1 MKLKWSLQEL
11 HKHQGE
17 VFPINDQADLTNALK
32 ERKPSLIDA
41 SSIAVEGTMS
51 IEVMQRYFVDL
62 TLTYSLTLP
71 STRSLEPVELDFQI
85 PFNEVYIAPDAV
97 DFEDEESDVEDE
109 DLEESAVFSLE
120 KDILDLQKPI
130 EDTILASIPMKV
142 LSEEERNTDELPAGH
157 DWEVVREEDVDLAEP
172 EEEESTEPENSPFSV
187 LKEIDLF
194 DEDEETDE

>member
-11 HKHQGE
+11 HKYQGG
-17 VFPINDQADLTNALK
+17 VYPIDGQANLTNSLK
-32 ERKPSLIDA
+32 KRKSSLIDA
-41 SSIAVEGTMS
+41 SSIAIEGTIS

-71 STRSLEPVELDFQI
+71 STRSLEPVEMAFETPFQEI
-85 PFNEVYIAPDAV
+85 YISPDAI
-97 DFEDEESDVEDE
+97 DMEDREDTEGE
-109 DLEESAVFSLE
+109 DLEGNVIFSLE

-142 LSEEERNTDELPAGH
+142 LSEEEQKADELPAGQ
-157 DWEVVREEDVDLAEP
+157 DWEVVLENDVDLTDSD
-172 EEEESTEPENSPFSV
+172 EEESTDPENSPFSV

-194 DEDEETDE
+194 DEEDAEDEE

>member
-11 HKHQGE
+11 HKYQGG
-17 VFPINDQADLTNALK
+17 VYPINGQADLTNSLK

-41 SSIAVEGTMS
+41 SSIAIEGTIS

-71 STRSLEPVELDFQI
+71 STRSLEPVEMAFETPFQ
-85 PFNEVYIAPDAV
+85 EVYISPDAI
-97 DFEDEESDVEDE
+97 
-109 DLEESAVFSLE
+109 DLENVENAEGEDIEGNVIFSLE

-142 LSEEERNTDELPAGH
+142 LSKEEQNADELPAGH
-157 DWEVVREEDVDLAEP
+157 DWEVLLENDVDVSEP
-172 EEEESTEPENSPFSV
+172 AEEEAADPENSPFSV

-194 DEDEETDE
+194 DEEDAEDEE

>member
-17 VFPINDQADLTNALK
+17 FFPINGQADLTNALK
-32 ERKPSLIDA
+32 ERKASLIDA

-62 TLTYSLTLP
+62 ILTYSLTLP
-71 STRSLEPVELDFQI
+71 STRSLEPVELTFEI

-97 DFEDEESDVEDE
+97 DFEDEESDIEDE

-142 LSEEERNTDELPAGH
+142 LSEEEQNTDELPAGH
-157 DWEVVREEDVDLAEP
+157 DWEVVREEDIDLAEP

-187 LKEIDLF
+187 LKEVDLF
-194 DEDEETDE
+194 DEDEEANE